1 MKCTLGNQK
10 GISIGIPHTINA
22 ISCTQTCLALE
33 VRTEGNYEDTS
44 TGIPHTQLT
53 QSLVLGKA
61 WHRKCT
67 HRKTMKTDKTENHE
81 DTSITILLHTT
92 RNPVYAPLFFSL
104 HLPVWALALSPRVGP
119 VVTNKNCESCWLSFK
134 WLCLHPAPPCCLPWH

>member
-1 MKCTLGNQK
+1 MKCTQGNHK
-10 GISIGIPHTINA
+10 GISIGIPHTISA

-81 DTSITILLHTT
+81 DTSMTILLHTT
-92 RNPVYAPLFFSL
+92 RNQ
-104 HLPVWALALSPRVGP
+104 
-119 VVTNKNCESCWLSFK
+119 
-134 WLCLHPAPPCCLPWH
+134 LC